1 MDKVLIKAEELE
13 KYTSIEGLKKIIPIS
28 QDDILSIEDLMEM
41 IDELYR
47 EYSRLEEKLE
57 SEIQNREDNYEPI
70 SPYKLYGINERDF
83 H

>member
-70 SPYKLYGINERDF
+70 SSYKLYGINERDF

>member
-57 SEIQNREDNYEPI
+57 S
-70 SPYKLYGINERDF
+70 
-83 H
+83 